1 MDRVIEQKK
10 GIKKKHLPFIAGAT
24 VFMVFVIWFIF
35 FYNGRAM
42 HVKAEYIT
50 VVSVEQGLFND
61 YIRLS
66 GQVQPK
72 RSVLLTSSESG
83 IVMQTLVNEG
93 AFVNEGDVLVVLNNP
108 NLVKETTDIEAQYK
122 EKENNN
128 RDAAIALEKE
138 KLSMQQQHLSAKIEA
153 NRSKRTYEQQQAL
166 YADGLTTR
174 EEFLRAKENYELAES
189 NLNLL
194 VKRLYQ
200 DSLYQEVQHVK
211 MLQSTR
217 NMYNN
222 LELARKRIDDLNVKA
237 THSGQLGSFSI
248 QLGQNISAGSVV
260 GIINVLGDYKVQVNI
275 DERYIDRISAGLQA
289 TFERNDKYYDMV
301 ASTIYPDV
309 KNGLFRADFTF
320 VDDIPENI
328 RVGQTY
334 FLELELGEAVN
345 RVLLPRGSYFSS
357 TGGKWIYVLSSDG
370 SKAVR
375 REIKIGRQNPDYY
388 ELLEGVEPGEK
399 VIISSYDHFGDRE
412 QLIIE

>member
-10 GIKKKHLPFIAGAT
+10 GIKKKHLPFIAVAA

-42 HVKAEYIT
+42 RVKAEYIT
-50 VVSVEQGLFND
+50 VVPVEEGLFND

-93 AFVNEGDVLVVLNNP
+93 AIVNEGDVLVVLNNP
-108 NLVKETTDIEAQYK
+108 NLIKETADIEAQYK
-122 EKENNN
+122 EKENSN
-128 RDAAIALEKE
+128 RDAIIALEKE

-166 YADGLTTR
+166 YSDGLTTR

-301 ASTIYPDV
+301 VSTVYPDV
-309 KNGLFRADFTF
+309 KNGLFRADFIF

-399 VIISSYDHFGDRE
+399 VIISSYDRFGDRE